1 MSEMEPA
8 PIALSKDVARVGI
21 INRSIPSKAHKTID
35 KLEQILTVEGTNLD
49 REGSKAAII
58 ALKEQLVCNENF
70 EEVIII
76 EDIAQFKDG
85 SGQFPPTLTWK
96 EIEDLC
102 KEHKVDAIFSLA
114 FYDTDTK
121 FDIKTTTAKVL
132 NDLGVKIA
140 LPSHELTLN
149 TLVENGW
156 RVYDP
161 NPHKIADELVFSD
174 HVINIGKGINPMKA
188 YDAIKGRKGAVLHRS
203 KYMGI
208 DYGLRLLPNKQR
220 VERDYFVRGSD
231 NFKMAQ
237 RRAQAGDWEGA
248 ANLWKIET
256 GHSDPKVA
264 GRACYNMA
272 ISNEIKGNLESAL
285 KWATKSY
292 VVYNNHYALPYLNTL
307 KYKTGQNDLLAQQ
320 LSK

>member
-1 MSEMEPA
+1 MSAMKPA
-8 PIALSKDVARVGI
+8 PIVLSNKVHRVAI
-21 INRSIPSKAHKTID
+21 INRSIPSEENKKLN
-35 KLEQILTVEGTNLD
+35 KLEEILSAEGRNLD
-49 REGSKAAII
+49 KEGSQAAIV
-58 ALKEQLVCNENF
+58 ALKEQLERNEIF
-70 EEVIII
+70 EEIIII
-76 EDIAQFKDG
+76 EDLIQFQDG
-85 SGQFPPTLTWK
+85 SDQFPSTLTWN
-96 EIEDLC
+96 EIEDIC
-102 KEHKVDAIFSLA
+102 EAYNVDAICSLA

-121 FDIKTTTAKVL
+121 FKLNTSTAKVP

-140 LPSHELTLN
+140 IPTHELTLN

-161 NPHKIADELVFSD
+161 NLNKIADELVFSD
-174 HVINIGKGINPMKA
+174 HVITIGKGINPMKA
-188 YDAIKGRKGAVLHRS
+188 YEAIKGRKGAVVHRS

-220 VERDYFVRGSD
+220 VERDYFVRGSE

-248 ANLWKIET
+248 ENLWKIET
-256 GHSDPKVA
+256 GNSDPKVA

-272 ISNEIKGNLESAL
+272 ISNEIKGNLVSAL

-292 VVYNNHYALPYLNTL
+292 VVYNNPNALPYLNNL
-307 KYKTGQNDLLAQQ
+307 KFRTGQNDLLAQQ